1 MGVLGDVCR
10 ALHKEIMPYCDEI
23 MRCLL
28 ELLQSSTINRS
39 VKPCVISIFA
49 DLALSIEGEITS
61 SFLCIPSSSLP
72 FPPSS
77 PVSTS
82 LPFPFL
88 LRSPLLTCP
97 SFLLHSLGDFNRYT
111 SIVLGILQQAGEV
124 NIGADADED
133 MVEYINSLRVAIL
146 EAYTGIIQGLLEAKQ
161 QDLVLPGM

>member
-1 MGVLGDVCR
+1 
-10 ALHKEIMPYCDEI
+10 MPYCDEI

-49 DLALSIEGEITS
+49 DLALSIEGE
-61 SFLCIPSSSLP
+61 
-72 FPPSS
+72 
-77 PVSTS
+77 
-82 LPFPFL
+82 
-88 LRSPLLTCP
+88 
-97 SFLLHSLGDFNRYT
+97 FNRYT

-124 NIGADADED
+124 NIGQDADED

-161 QDLVLPGM
+161 QDLVLPGNHPYPIPTPNSTTTSNPSHLSPIYLTYLQHSP